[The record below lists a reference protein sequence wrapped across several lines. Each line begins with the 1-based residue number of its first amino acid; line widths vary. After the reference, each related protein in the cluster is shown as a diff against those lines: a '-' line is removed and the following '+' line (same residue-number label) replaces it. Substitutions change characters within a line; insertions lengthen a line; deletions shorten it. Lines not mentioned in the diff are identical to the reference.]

1 MVRAIWNGTVI
12 AESDR
17 TIVIEGNHYFPP
29 ADVRSEY
36 LKPTDSHTVCPWK
49 GTASYYTV
57 TVGGKENSDAAW
69 FYPETKDAAA
79 RIKGYLAFW
88 HGVEVQAAAGG
99 AARKGVLG
107 ALLRR

>member
-1 MVRAIWNGTVI
+1 MPL
-12 AESDR
+12 
-17 TIVIEGNHYFPP
+17 EGHRQLLHR
-29 ADVRSEY
+29 D
-36 LKPTDSHTVCPWK
+36 
-49 GTASYYTV
+49 
-57 TVGGKENSDAAW
+57 VGGKENSDAAW